1 MFFFG
6 SSVREPSSAWYSV
19 MNTRFH
25 TSRKRPQS
33 GSRFGLHVPA
43 RQNSHVAARGP
54 RSTKI
59 SLFGPHGPTSP
70 LNQ

>member
-1 MFFFG
+1 MK
-6 SSVREPSSAWYSV
+6 
-19 MNTRFH
+19 TRFQ

-43 RQNSHVAARGP
+43 AQNSHVVARGP

-59 SLFGPHGPTSP
+59 SLFGPHGPTHP
-70 LNQ
+70 AFGGQ